1 MFSSAHFPAKGF
13 HDFARMALSLPLFAA
28 KDACGMSVFVRT
40 RHTGRSREIATPTM
54 VFRIVPFLRS
64 GVLRVNERAGAR
76 PLRMGNGVI
85 RNDAKFA
92 SGG

>member
-1 MFSSAHFPAKGF
+1 
-13 HDFARMALSLPLFAA
+13 
-28 KDACGMSVFVRT
+28 
-40 RHTGRSREIATPTM
+40 M